1 MDEIDQFI
9 LTNFSKLDKKIKQKE
24 KKEKPAVKSK
34 EESSLI
40 LSNIIDEGIYSSISS
55 DKKNLD
61 VRSWI
66 YLVKKG
72 DYLIFSEWEVVWN
85 RIHWEGVSSG

>member
-1 MDEIDQFI
+1 MDEIDHFI

-61 VRSWI
+61 VRS
-66 YLVKKG
+66 
-72 DYLIFSEWEVVWN
+72 
-85 RIHWEGVSSG
+85 